1 MGIILSISGTY
12 ASKKLYVYFCTYKM
26 NVVMYEKKIQKDFDC
41 GMSITLEIIGGKWKP
56 CLIDSIS
63 KGIRRPSEL
72 HRSHPEASKRVL
84 NLQLK
89 ELEDYGVIS
98 KIIYPVLPP
107 KVEYFLTELG
117 ESLLPLT
124 RHMEKWGSDY
134 MPVFNELQR
143 NKSKVDA
150 EAVVFG

>member
-1 MGIILSISGTY
+1 
-12 ASKKLYVYFCTYKM
+12 
-26 NVVMYEKKIQKDFDC
+26 MYEKKIPKDFDC

-72 HRSHPEASKRVL
+72 HRNHPEASKRVL

-124 RHMEKWGSDY
+124 RHMEKWGSNY

>member
-1 MGIILSISGTY
+1 
-12 ASKKLYVYFCTYKM
+12 
-26 NVVMYEKKIQKDFDC
+26 
-41 GMSITLEIIGGKWKP
+41 MSITLEIIGGKWKP

-72 HRSHPEASKRVL
+72 HRNHPEASKRVL